1 MFLFSVYKKYISLE
15 VFHFRELKKM
25 SKERVLQLL
34 LLASILHKA
43 AGEKNETRTGGQ
55 PVIWDSA
62 SCEIGFY
69 DNSTVKISLKG
80 CGFKGEDFSSNIF
93 CGVSSLKQLDISDN
107 RFTRLPPKLFQGL
120 NELMS
125 GNELLTLQEGIFE
138 DLSSLNVLHLQKNQ
152 LREIHKGLFRNQLTL
167 EALDL
172 SFNLLESLPD
182 MLFFQT

>member
-1 MFLFSVYKKYISLE
+1 
-15 VFHFRELKKM
+15 M

-55 PVIWDSA
+55 PVIWDST

-69 DNSTVKISLKG
+69 DNNTVKISLKG
-80 CGFKGEDFSSNIF
+80 CGFKVVDFSSNILR
-93 CGVSSLKQLDISDN
+93 GVSLKQLDISDN

-120 NELMS
+120 NELMELDLS

-138 DLSSLNVLHLQKNQ
+138 DLSRV
-152 LREIHKGLFRNQLTL
+152 
-167 EALDL
+167 
-172 SFNLLESLPD
+172 
-182 MLFFQT
+182 